1 MGESDPLF
9 AFRPG
14 DVLLFNGNSLISKAI
29 RFFDG
34 ADVNHAA
41 LAIDPSRMIEAAGSG
56 LREAPIAGAL
66 EGNTFTLAHRL
77 ASQEDLEPVVGQA
90 TAFLASGT
98 PYAYQQIV
106 LLALISITRHVD
118 IGNPFLRAIVR
129 TACDRGA
136 QLINALFDNGR
147 ELMICSEFVY
157 RCYADT
163 HDERYRL
170 ELHDDW
176 RQILGLGLGEPQTI
190 VEWARSR
197 PEPPPPAMAPAP
209 SAGPPEAIA
218 AEAEAELAPLLT
230 AYLAEQGALDASST
244 PALIGEQQAPVL
256 SDDELHTSAI
266 RLRDAWTQNQ
276 EPVGTMPAAPVG
288 GDMWAPVADFVT
300 PGDLEHA
307 TPLVEVAKLH

>member
-1 MGESDPLF
+1 MGESDALF
-9 AFRPG
+9 TFRPG

-29 RFFDG
+29 RFFDA

-41 LAIDPSRMIEAAGSG
+41 LAIEPSSMIEAAGGG

-77 ASQEDLEPVVGQA
+77 AGQEDLGPVVGQA
-90 TAFLASGT
+90 TAFLGSGT

-106 LLALISITRHVD
+106 LLALLSITRQVD
-118 IGNPFLRAIVR
+118 IDNPFLRAIVR
-129 TACDRGA
+129 SVCDRGA

-176 RQILGLGLGEPQTI
+176 RQTFALEPGEPQTV
-190 VEWARSR
+190 VEWARAR

-209 SAGPPEAIA
+209 GEGSPEVIA
-218 AEAEAELAPLLT
+218 AQAEAELAPMLT
-230 AYLAEQGALDASST
+230 AYLAEQGAMDAGST
-244 PALIGEQQAPVL
+244 PALLGEPQAPPV
-256 SDDELHTSAI
+256 SDDELHASAI
-266 RLRDAWTQNQ
+266 RLRDAWTEKQ
-276 EPVGTMPAAPVG
+276 EKISTMPAAAG
-288 GDMWAPVADFVT
+288 GDMWASVADFVT

-307 TPLVEVAKLH
+307 TPLVEVAKLP